1 MKALVFYD
9 VKDIRY
15 EENWPVPPP
24 PPPGFVKIKIDWCGI
39 CGTDIEDYL
48 YGGVIPVHEPHPQ
61 SGCVAPI
68 VIGHEFSGTVYETG
82 RDVRNVAVGDKV
94 AVECVVGCGTCYW
107 CKLRDFGRCEQ
118 YLSIGQHCDGGFAE
132 YVNVPA
138 ENCIVYSGVGADEIA
153 VAEPLAVC
161 VRALKKGRIKI
172 GDSVAVVGAGPIGL
186 CSIAVA
192 KVAGASRV
200 ICIARGGHRAEVAV
214 QMGADVV
221 LNSREEGWEEQYWRE
236 TGGLGSDLVVDTGGN
251 IPAMQLAYRLTK
263 RGERCVFTSVANGD
277 IPINAL
283 NIILDEKE
291 ILGTVAHSYE
301 REFAWA
307 MKYICDGRVDVKPM
321 ITGRLPLKDALTQ
334 GIHRLIEDRNQIKVL
349 VTPNEKL
356 LEEFRN
362 E

>member
-236 TGGLGSDLVVDTGGN
+236 TWEVTLWS
-251 IPAMQLAYRLTK
+251 IPAEIFRPCSLLTGSPSGANAVFLPVWQTGIFPLMRSILSWMK
-263 RGERCVFTSVANGD
+263 RKYWGRS
-277 IPINAL
+277 PILTNV
-283 NIILDEKE
+283 N
-291 ILGTVAHSYE
+291 
-301 REFAWA
+301 
-307 MKYICDGRVDVKPM
+307 
-321 ITGRLPLKDALTQ
+321 LPGQ
-334 GIHRLIEDRNQIKVL
+334 
-349 VTPNEKL
+349 
-356 LEEFRN
+356 
-362 E
+362 